1 MPKEKRKCLPG
12 ENINHYE
19 YIPAKYIPESIHYP
33 REEEYKIKIPSNW
46 ILVGPTGAGK
56 TNALFN
62 IIKNINGWQR
72 FYLYAKELDEPLYK
86 YLIDVWEKIAQK
98 TKKPLAMIQ
107 DNIDTVV
114 QPNDIDKDYS
124 NLIIFDDMIAEDKY
138 KLIHHVGE
146 IYIRGRKRM
155 ATSMFLSQD
164 YFSIPK
170 LIRVNTQY
178 VLFRKCNCIRD
189 LKLIM
194 TEYSL
199 GITLDQLVEMYS
211 ESTRENMSDYFLIDM
226 YTTDS
231 NLRFRKNFV
240 PIPWKQK
247 FGIPEDADFAT
258 GAIKPAPTQLKTY
271 KKQKTTQPEKNASPS
286 LSHETRPSTN

>member
-19 YIPAKYIPESIHYP
+19 FLPPKYIPESIHYP
-33 REEEYKIKIPSNW
+33 REEEFKIKIPSNW
-46 ILVGPTGAGK
+46 ILVGPTGSGK

-72 FYLYAKELDEPLYK
+72 FFLYAKELDEPLYK
-86 YLIDVWEKIAQK
+86 YFIDILEKIAQK
-98 TKKPLAMIQ
+98 TKKPLALIQ
-107 DNIDTVV
+107 DNIDSVIA
-114 QPNDIDKDYS
+114 PKDIDMDYS

-138 KLIHHVGE
+138 KLVHFVGE

-164 YFSIPK
+164 YYSIPK

-194 TEYSL
+194 SQYSL
-199 GITLDQLVEMYS
+199 GITLDQLVEMYT
-211 ESTRENMSDYFLIDM
+211 ESTKENMYNFFLIDM

-258 GAIKPAPTQLKTY
+258 GAIKEATPKLKTY
-271 KKQKTTQPEKNASPS
+271 KKRKTEKSEKNASTS
-286 LSHETRPSTN
+286 LPNETCPTTH

>member
-19 YIPAKYIPESIHYP
+19 YIPAKYIPESIHYA
-33 REEEYKIKIPSNW
+33 REDELKIKIPSNW
-46 ILVGPTGAGK
+46 ILVGPTGSGK

-98 TKKPLAMIQ
+98 TKKPLALIQ
-107 DNIDTVV
+107 DNIDSVI

-146 IYIRGRKRM
+146 TYIRCRKRM

-164 YFSIPK
+164 YFTIPK

-199 GITLDQLVEMYS
+199 GITLEQLVEMYTD
-211 ESTRENMSDYFLIDM
+211 STRENMSDFFLIDM

-258 GAIKPAPTQLKTY
+258 GEIKPIVPQLKVT
-271 KKQKTTQPEKNASPS
+271 KKRKSDKPEKNASPS
-286 LSHETRPSTN
+286 LSNETRPTTH